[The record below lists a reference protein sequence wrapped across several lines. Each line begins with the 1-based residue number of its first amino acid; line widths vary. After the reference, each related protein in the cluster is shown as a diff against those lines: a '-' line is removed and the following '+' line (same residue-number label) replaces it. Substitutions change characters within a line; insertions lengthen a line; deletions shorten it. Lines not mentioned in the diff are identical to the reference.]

1 MLGNIHTP
9 AHPVSL
15 MQAPLPPPPA
25 AASPYQPP
33 AAAMTKGS
41 MYTFQKWLMIG
52 MIMLVI
58 SATFAQFPLE
68 SSVPNVADYDLLD
81 EKESQQYLDDVD
93 SYEGQVALFGAIS
106 VILQTGAIVLLGYAF
121 FRESQEDADQHV
133 AVRITMM
140 LAGVVMVTSIVGR
153 GFSLF

>member
-1 MLGNIHTP
+1 
-9 AHPVSL
+9 
-15 MQAPLPPPPA
+15 
-25 AASPYQPP
+25 
-33 AAAMTKGS
+33 MTKGS

-52 MIMLVI
+52 MIVLVI

-81 EKESQQYLDDVD
+81 EKESQQYLDDID

>member
-1 MLGNIHTP
+1 
-9 AHPVSL
+9 
-15 MQAPLPPPPA
+15 
-25 AASPYQPP
+25 
-33 AAAMTKGS
+33 

-58 SATFAQFPLE
+58 SAIFAQFPLD
-68 SSVPNVADYDLLD
+68 SSVPNAADYDLLD
-81 EKESQQYLDDVD
+81 EKEAQQYLDDVD
-93 SYEGQVALFGAIS
+93 SFEGQVALFAAVS
-106 VILQTGAIVLLGYAF
+106 AILQTGAIVLLGYAF

-140 LAGVVMVTSIVGR
+140 LAGVVMITSIVGR

>member
-1 MLGNIHTP
+1 MLGNIDTP
-9 AHPVSL
+9 AHPVSP

-68 SSVPNVADYDLLD
+68 SSGPNVADYDLLD
-81 EKESQQYLDDVD
+81 EKESQQYLDDID